1 MKSLL
6 LNILSQRFGLA
17 LVKTGVR
24 GHRKFLLYEDD
35 AVFQS
40 RYEEG
45 LRRSGTPDG
54 GAKRYERFYNL
65 IQWLK
70 YVQGLSGG
78 VVECG
83 VWRGLSSFLICHYLN
98 DATPGFNGQDFHIF
112 DSFEGLSEPE
122 PIDVDPRAIR
132 ADWPSQPKQGAY
144 SAQIDVV
151 RNTLGEFPAVSFN
164 KGWIPAVFA
173 GQPVRSYR
181 FVHIDVDLH
190 SPVAASLEFFLPQLV
205 EGGVLVVDDFGSLH
219 WPGAK
224 AAVEE
229 FSVRHAIPF
238 VGLSSGQAVII
249 KR

>member
-6 LNILSQRFGLA
+6 LNILSERFGLA

-24 GHRKFLLYEDD
+24 GQRKFLLYEED

-54 GAKRYERFYNL
+54 GTKRYERFYNL
-65 IQWLK
+65 IQWLNYTK
-70 YVQGLSGG
+70 GLPGA

-83 VWRGLSSFLICHYLN
+83 AWRGLSSFLMCHYLK
-98 DATPGFNGQDFHIF
+98 DEMPGFDGRDFHIF

-122 PIDVDPRAIR
+122 SIDVDPRTMR
-132 ADWPSQPKQGAY
+132 ADWPAQPKQGAY

-151 RNTLGEFPAVSFN
+151 RNTLGEFPAVSLN
-164 KGWIPAVFA
+164 KGWIPQVFE
-173 GQPVRSYR
+173 GQPARPYR
-181 FVHIDVDLH
+181 FVHVDVDLH
-190 SPVAASLEFFLPQLV
+190 HPIATSLEYFLPQLV
-205 EGGVLVVDDFGSLH
+205 DGGVLVVDDFGSLH

-229 FSVRHAIPF
+229 YSARTSIPF
-238 VGLSSGQAVII
+238 VGLSTGQAIFI